1 MRAKVILPKSGMG
14 IEEGT
19 IGDWLK
25 AIGDQVQQGE
35 PLVEV
40 ETAKAI
46 EVVEA
51 KVSGRLVAIL
61 AHKGE
66 TIPVNSTIGEIEA
79 ELES

>member
-1 MRAKVILPKSGMG
+1 MG

-19 IGDWLK
+19 IGEWLK
-25 AIGDQVQQGE
+25 AIGDQVQPGE

-61 AHKGE
+61 ATKGQ
-66 TIPVNSTIGEIEA
+66 TVPVNSTIGEIES
-79 ELES
+79 EPQ